1 MTQSSIT
8 LIASC
13 FDISG
18 IEYVFKYIYLC
29 VRNMRKTW
37 WGGSLY
43 LPALYIRPHRIRTI
57 VYTAACRGK
66 HICVICSPSMCA
78 DYMCWVSCGL
88 DRRKVYHCWHWFLCR
103 KGRVCGDVGSFAVS
117 IPVYRCCCQVGRLV
131 ALEDRVCGIGGKA
144 AHQQLFLVMS
154 CCSKVHCHRTWINK
168 IRSSFRIMEH
178 VLWI

>member
-18 IEYVFKYIYLC
+18 M
-29 VRNMRKTW
+29 NMRKTW

-88 DRRKVYHCWHWFLCR
+88 DRRKVYHCWHWFCAA
-103 KGRVCGDVGSFAVS
+103 KAVCVVMLDLSRFLSPYIAVVAKWEDVWRWRIVCA
-117 IPVYRCCCQVGRLV
+117 
-131 ALEDRVCGIGGKA
+131 ALA
-144 AHQQLFLVMS
+144 ARQP
-154 CCSKVHCHRTWINK
+154 I
-168 IRSSFRIMEH
+168 SSFF
-178 VLWI
+178 LWWAVAVRFIVIELE